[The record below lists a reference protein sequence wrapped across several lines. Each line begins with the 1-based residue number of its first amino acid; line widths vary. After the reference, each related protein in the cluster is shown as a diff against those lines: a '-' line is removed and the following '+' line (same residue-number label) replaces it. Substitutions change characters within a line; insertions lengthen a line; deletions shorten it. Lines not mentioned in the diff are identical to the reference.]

1 MNAMLLAAACYVG
14 FFGRLDLPEGG
25 SEARRLGGGGAR
37 VGCYLDEAQLYAVE
51 GEAAWCEDSAS
62 LGADL
67 VVHWQAWSVYGDLFG
82 FSQFDP
88 FFVVGARGWIGS
100 EAGNVGP
107 AAGVGAFWHLDDNW
121 SLRFDAGATLC
132 LDGGAEMRY
141 TLAAGVQ
148 YGF

>member
-1 MNAMLLAAACYVG
+1 MWGFSDGSTCPKAEARRGGLAAAARG
-14 FFGRLDLPEGG
+14 SGATSTRRSSTRLR
-25 SEARRLGGGGAR
+25 ARRRGAR
-37 VGCYLDEAQLYAVE
+37 TRR
-51 GEAAWCEDSAS
+51 
-62 LGADL
+62 
-67 VVHWQAWSVYGDLFG
+67 VYGDLFG

-88 FFVVGARGWIGS
+88 FFTLGARGWIGS

>member
-62 LGADL
+62 L
-67 VVHWQAWSVYGDLFG
+67 
-82 FSQFDP
+82 
-88 FFVVGARGWIGS
+88 ARGWIGS

-121 SLRFDAGATLC
+121 SLRFDAGTTLC
-132 LDGGAEMRY
+132 LDGGVEMRY

>member
-1 MNAMLLAAACYVG
+1 MVRG
-14 FFGRLDLPEGG
+14 
-25 SEARRLGGGGAR
+25 LGGAGSGTGGALA
-37 VGCYLDEAQLYAVE
+37 G
-51 GEAAWCEDSAS
+51 
-62 LGADL
+62 
-67 VVHWQAWSVYGDLFG
+67 
-82 FSQFDP
+82 
-88 FFVVGARGWIGS
+88 VVGLRRSLRVFAVRSVLLGSRGWVGS

-132 LDGGAEMRY
+132 LGGGVEMRY

>member
-1 MNAMLLAAACYVG
+1 MWG
-14 FFGRLDLPEGG
+14 FLDG
-25 SEARRLGGGGAR
+25 STCPRAEARRGGSAAAAR
-37 VGCYLDEAQLYAVE
+37 GS
-51 GEAAWCEDSAS
+51 GSAALAA
-62 LGADL
+62 GL

-88 FFVVGARGWIGS
+88 FFVVGARGWVGS

-121 SLRFDAGATLC
+121 SLRFDAGTTLC
-132 LDGGAEMRY
+132 LDGGVEMRY